1 MFPPFTGT
9 AKCPSQ
15 IGLEHSWWFWSQ
27 DRGAVCLLG
36 PRSTLCEQRCLC
48 QDSVEGSDP
57 ALGSLALLPGE
68 PPVLCSAEPHVG
80 KPHLLGAGSGLD
92 FRLSDGQA
100 LLSPFY
106 R

>member
-1 MFPPFTGT
+1 MSRDACVRT
-9 AKCPSQ
+9 
-15 IGLEHSWWFWSQ
+15 
-27 DRGAVCLLG
+27 
-36 PRSTLCEQRCLC
+36 
-48 QDSVEGSDP
+48 SVEGSDP

-80 KPHLLGAGSGLD
+80 RPHLLGAGSGLD

>member
-1 MFPPFTGT
+1 MRGGFGGRIEV
-9 AKCPSQ
+9 PS
-15 IGLEHSWWFWSQ
+15 
-27 DRGAVCLLG
+27 VCLFSG
-36 PRSTLCEQRCLC
+36 VPCVSRDACVRTL
-48 QDSVEGSDP
+48 EGSDP

-68 PPVLCSAEPHVG
+68 PPVLCSAESHVG